1 MTVLLLADN
10 NLTNILPEAVANLT
24 SVRVL
29 DLSRNN
35 FTSIPVAILS
45 MKNLKHLNLSS
56 NYIRTL
62 VNNSILGGLEELR
75 ELDISYLPLRVF
87 EVRSFF
93 FFFKSHIVH
102 LSCNH
107 APSIYSAFEK
117 SEVSQ
122 LLPLASFVM
131 TKICQL

>member
-93 FFFKSHIVH
+93 FFKTHIVY

-107 APSIYSAFEK
+107 PPSIYSAFEK

-122 LLPLASFVM
+122 LLPLASFVI
-131 TKICQL
+131 TKICQM